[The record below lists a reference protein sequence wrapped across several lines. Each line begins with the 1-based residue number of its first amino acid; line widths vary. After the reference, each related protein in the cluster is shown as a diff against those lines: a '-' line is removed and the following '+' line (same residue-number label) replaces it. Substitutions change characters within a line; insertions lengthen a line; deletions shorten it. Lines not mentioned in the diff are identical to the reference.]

1 MICRRI
7 RWICS
12 RTARVLG
19 DLSGGPP
26 CSGSTSS
33 LRWLIAAS
41 MNRRSASAAVV
52 PPRSEAR
59 ALDSTCSNEV
69 WVR

>member
-7 RWICS
+7 WWICS
-12 RTARVLG
+12 RMARVFG
-19 DLSGGPP
+19 DLGGGPP

-52 PPRSEAR
+52 APRSAAW
-59 ALDSTCSNEV
+59 ALASTCSNEV